1 MTKTKD
7 NHQIPHTGEW
17 SVRLTPEM
25 LNHLTEPTKFR
36 ASKLDAY
43 LNLLEDA
50 AVART
55 TYESA
60 YGQTCSPE
68 ASLLVISITNLAKRW
83 HCSRETV
90 RKFLDH
96 LEAVGILSKSRLNHR
111 TLVTMTM
118 ECDDAKHSTIL
129 TTSLVPFKMPLQLAN
144 KIDEWLSGIIDDC
157 ELADTIENEIDSLD
171 RENEDAY
178 SRSVVGLQYSLF
190 RQLIRRW
197 YVNPRATPEVADS
210 YSLGCLEHI
219 FSVCMS
225 GNWLKLLKFL
235 NDYCPGLNQGIY
247 LAERSTTPASVKD
260 ARYALY
266 GLFIHLKID
275 FNSNCL

>member
-83 HCSRETV
+83 HWSRETV

-96 LEAVGILSKSRLNHR
+96 LEAVGMLSKSRLNHR
-111 TLVTMTM
+111 TLVTMTI

-144 KIDEWLSGIIDDC
+144 KTVEWLSYIIDEA
-157 ELADTIENEIDSLD
+157 ELVDAIRDTVASFEHT
-171 RENEDAY
+171 NEDTSADKEIA
-178 SRSVVGLQYSLF
+178 LQYSLI
-190 RQLIRRW
+190 RQLISRW
-197 YVNPRATPEVADS
+197 YVEAPAIPEEADH
-210 YSLGCLEHI
+210 YSFGCLEHI

-225 GNWLKLLKFL
+225 GNCLEWLKFL
-235 NDYCPGLNQGIY
+235 NGYCPGLNQGIY

-266 GLFIHLKID
+266 GLFIHLKVD